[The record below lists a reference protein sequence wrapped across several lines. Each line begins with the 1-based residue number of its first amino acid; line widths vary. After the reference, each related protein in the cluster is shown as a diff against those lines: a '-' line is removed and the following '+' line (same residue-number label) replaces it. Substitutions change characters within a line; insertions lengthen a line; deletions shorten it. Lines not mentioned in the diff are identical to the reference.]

1 MPCAFT
7 SLRMTSGLPERES
20 SSAFRNSPGGLKAE
34 MPPYSSLRT
43 RRHFFFY
50 LNVLLMTLASACSA
64 PTNHGIA
71 IDGSFDDWTAGDGD
85 TRPLLQS
92 RCDGRMVWINMELE
106 QGPVSLQNLD
116 APWTLLIDLEDP
128 AGVDL
133 EYVFSPTT
141 RGGMGIGATRISS
154 SGARTTIS
162 PYDNQFHFAPTIA
175 ASHFELAIELETPSR
190 GTITLDRGGH
200 LPPLT
205 TTFACTSHE
214 DVEQP
219 LAPWPGEAGTGEV
232 RIVCWNV
239 KFGGLLKQPDR
250 AGRIL
255 RALDPDILLLQELED
270 EHTPENVIAMLNN
283 QLGTRPAHWNASAS
297 PVGGGLRSM
306 VAARGGVRLPGAPD
320 AIHRSDD
327 PEYIVRVAMLGV
339 PVADQGTLLLGS
351 AHLRCCGGPDSEEDM
366 ARTAEAVA
374 IGTAVDDIVMEHAA
388 RARQLQEATGDHA
401 SPITRRRN
409 FIAGIV
415 IGGDLNL
422 VGSGDPLS
430 ILVADRDPLG
440 SPEDARDLQVVESLQ
455 PGGRTNATWSDP
467 SKSFTPGRLDY
478 IVYSGSTLA
487 PVRSF
492 VFNTA
497 RIDPE
502 ALQRH
507 ELVPED
513 AGRLSDHFPL
523 VLDIT
528 LLREEQHFHRA
539 NP

>member
-1 MPCAFT
+1 
-7 SLRMTSGLPERES
+7 
-20 SSAFRNSPGGLKAE
+20 
-34 MPPYSSLRT
+34 
-43 RRHFFFY
+43 
-50 LNVLLMTLASACSA
+50 
-64 PTNHGIA
+64 
-71 IDGSFDDWTAGDGD
+71 
-85 TRPLLQS
+85 
-92 RCDGRMVWINMELE
+92 MVWINMELE

-116 APWTLLIDLEDP
+116 ASWTMLIDLEDP
-128 AGVDL
+128 TVDDL
-133 EYVFSPTT
+133 EYVFSPAT
-141 RGGMGIGATRISS
+141 RGGMGIGATRISPT
-154 SGARTTIS
+154 GTRTTIS

-175 ASHFELAIELETPSR
+175 ASRFELAIELEVPSR
-190 GTITLDRGGH
+190 GTITLDRGGDH
-200 LPPLT
+200 PPLLT
-205 TTFACTSHE
+205 AFSCTSHL

-219 LAPWPGEAGTGEV
+219 LAPWPAEAGTGEV

-270 EHTPENVIAMLNN
+270 EHTPQDVIALLND
-283 QLGTRPAHWNASAS
+283 QLGTKPARWNASAS

-306 VAARGGVRLPGAPD
+306 VAARGGVRLPGVPD
-320 AIHRSDD
+320 AVHRADEPD
-327 PEYIVRVAMLGV
+327 YVVRVAMLGV
-339 PVADQGTLLLGS
+339 PMADQGTLLLGS

-366 ARTAEAVA
+366 ARTAEAMA
-374 IGTAVDDIVMEHAA
+374 IGNAIDDIVMEHAA

-401 SPITRRRN
+401 SPVTRRRN

-430 ILVADRDPLG
+430 ILVTDRDPFG
-440 SPEDARDLQVVESLQ
+440 SPEDARDLEVLESMQ
-455 PGGRTNATWSDP
+455 PGGHTNATWSDP

-492 VFNTA
+492 ILNTA

-502 ALQRH
+502 ALQLH
-507 ELVPED
+507 GLNPED

-523 VLDIT
+523 VVDYSI
-528 LLREEQHFHRA
+528 R
-539 NP
+539 